1 MPLVVK
7 NYKLHAPSTKFRM
20 TVMRVKIM
28 SQEQHLNVN

>member
-20 TVMRVKIM
+20 TVIRVKIDV
-28 SQEQHLNVN
+28 SRATIKC